1 MTHQQR
7 VDDMLARYGEV
18 VPRTVAASIL
28 HRSPFT
34 IRNMLADGR
43 LRSACAG
50 EMVDMRSI
58 VDYIYAPDQADRN
71 ARYRKRFDKTGSK
84 YHV

>member
-18 VPRTVAASIL
+18 VPKVIAGKIL
-28 HRSPFT
+28 HRSANT
-34 IRNMLADGR
+34 IRVMLADGR
-43 LRSACAG
+43 LQSACAG

-58 VDYIYAPDQADRN
+58 VDYICAPKQADYN
-71 ARYRKRFDKTGSK
+71 ARYRKRFEKTGSQF
-84 YHV
+84 HV